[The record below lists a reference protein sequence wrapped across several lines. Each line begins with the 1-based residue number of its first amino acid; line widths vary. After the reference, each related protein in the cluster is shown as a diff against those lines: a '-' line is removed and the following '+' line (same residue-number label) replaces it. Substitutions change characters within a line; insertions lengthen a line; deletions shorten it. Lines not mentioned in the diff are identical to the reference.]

1 MQQHSRDSS
10 KLEQRWPRA
19 RGLLRRIREIKT
31 NLMASNRTYRWA
43 WLIPALL
50 VSAWLGARGLN
61 ADAIWYDEWASL
73 YMAGS
78 PPYGPASPFEI
89 LARSSAQPWQPPV
102 YYLLL
107 ALWGSLAGW
116 DVYALRA
123 LSLLAGLLA
132 VAWTYRLGYD
142 LARHGQSGRS
152 EVDPALVG
160 IGAAVAL
167 GLSAFF
173 IHYYHELRTYSYHA
187 LFAVI
192 AVWAYWHWLT
202 RRRSWRADLI
212 LLAALVGLLY
222 SHYFSLLII
231 GALGLHHLLLAPK
244 TRNWW
249 RVPALMV
256 AAGAL
261 FLPWLHVALTAPP
274 EASVTDP
281 VLREAALAP
290 NQIVERLL
298 FAFSNGATALLIV
311 LAAAAWRRRGAR
323 LVAFWLITA
332 VGAASVGNLAVRVL
346 SELRYLIGMWPL
358 LALLVGFGTAELAR
372 KRVSP
377 ALLLIAW
384 GGGGIWA
391 SLNAAPLMIAF
402 HAPDSDTVNH
412 SYAGAFRELPW
423 RELRQTILARAQ
435 PGDALALHRP
445 DAVWAVQGVFEYYFH
460 DAPVRSKLLESLPG
474 RDQDDE
480 YLPSARQF
488 IADAPRVWLAVDKTL
503 PATFRLR
510 EFQRAL
516 AADYV
521 MCEDVFDRPNMRL
534 SLYARRPSEPV
545 PIAFGDGIGLH
556 LLEPLVVSA
565 DRDLTARLG
574 WLIAPDVPPATY
586 SAALHVV
593 AASGEL
599 VGQTDYGVPDGGF
612 VCAAS
617 VISLRELPPGR
628 YTLLAAVY
636 DWRTGERL
644 PGLSAA
650 GEAGDRLRIGEFD
663 LR

>member
-1 MQQHSRDSS
+1 
-10 KLEQRWPRA
+10 
-19 RGLLRRIREIKT
+19 
-31 NLMASNRTYRWA
+31 MASNHKYRWA

-78 PPYGPASPFEI
+78 PPYGPASPYEI
-89 LARSSAQPWQPPV
+89 LARSSTQPWQPPA

-116 DVYALRA
+116 DVYTLRA

-142 LARHGQSGRS
+142 LARGSQPGRGA
-152 EVDPALVG
+152 VDPALVG

-187 LFAVI
+187 LLAVI
-192 AVWAYWHWLT
+192 AVWAYWHWLA
-202 RRRSWRADLI
+202 RRRSWRADLVV
-212 LLAALVGLLY
+212 LAALAGLLY

-231 GALGLHHLLLAPK
+231 GALGLYHVLFAPK
-244 TRNWW
+244 TRDWW

-261 FLPWLHVALTAPP
+261 FLPWFSVALTAPP
-274 EASVTDP
+274 EASVADP

-298 FAFSNGATALLIV
+298 FAFSNGGGVLLIV
-311 LAAAAWRRRGAR
+311 LAAAAWRNRGAR
-323 LVAFWLITA
+323 TVAFWLTTA
-332 VGAASVGNLAVRVL
+332 VGAAIVGNLAVRVL
-346 SELRYLIGMWPL
+346 SELRYLIGVWPL

-372 KRVSP
+372 RRVSP
-377 ALLLIAW
+377 ALLLVAW
-384 GGGGIWA
+384 GGVGVWA

-423 RELRQTILARAQ
+423 RELRRTILARAQ
-435 PGDALALHRP
+435 PGDALAFHRP
-445 DAVWAVQGVFEYYFH
+445 DAVWAVQGIFEYYFH
-460 DAPVRSKLLESLPG
+460 DAPVRSTLLESLPG

-480 YLPSARQF
+480 YLPGAQQF
-488 IADAPRVWLAVDKTL
+488 IAEAPRVWLAVDKTL

-521 MCEDVFDRPNMRL
+521 VCEDVFDRPNMRL
-534 SLYARRPSEPV
+534 SLYARRPSTPP
-545 PIAFGDGIGLH
+545 PITFGDGIGLYP
-556 LLEPLVVSA
+556 LEPLAVSA
-565 DRDLTARLG
+565 DRDLTVRLG
-574 WLIAPDVPPATY
+574 WLVAPDVPPATY

-593 AASGEL
+593 AQSGEL
-599 VGQTDYGVPDGGF
+599 VSQTDYGVPASGF
-612 VCAAS
+612 ACVAS
-617 VISLRELPPGR
+617 AVSLRELPPGR

-636 DWRTGERL
+636 DWRSGERL

-650 GEAGDRLRIGEFD
+650 GEAGDRLRIGKFD